1 MGHREQEK
9 DAGSPLAHITNMEV
23 DAAMVKINSGNL
35 IDGSYLKLI
44 YGRAH
49 AGGVESLYDS
59 KGYRPYA
66 QDGGD
71 VNENVDFFVA
81 LASLYNDGQYNLM
94 AEHAVIFNT
103 KGARANIPIGG
114 ELPDGGLNKSL
125 DAGTAQ
131 LTALSLQIDGIGDEI
146 SDFLDDTILFASV
159 AQSLYQPDS
168 GHKSYWVLTMMRPG
182 SSYWGRY

>member
-1 MGHREQEK
+1 MGGPQNLKVEK
-9 DAGSPLAHITNMEV
+9 YCVRPPIWG
-23 DAAMVKINSGNL
+23 
-35 IDGSYLKLI
+35 
-44 YGRAH
+44 YGRPLYGLKGIIAH
-49 AGGVESLYDS
+49 ST
-59 KGYRPYA
+59 RC
-66 QDGGD
+66 GD

-146 SDFLDDTILFASV
+146 SDLS
-159 AQSLYQPDS
+159 
-168 GHKSYWVLTMMRPG
+168 
-182 SSYWGRY
+182 